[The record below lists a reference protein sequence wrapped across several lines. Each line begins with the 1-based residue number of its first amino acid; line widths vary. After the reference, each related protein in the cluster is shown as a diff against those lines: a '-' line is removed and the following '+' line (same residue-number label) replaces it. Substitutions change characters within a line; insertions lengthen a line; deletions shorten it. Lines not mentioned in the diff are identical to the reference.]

1 MQIGRQETLEN
12 SVQKINTNQFL
23 LSVNI
28 PVISPFLQQWI
39 VLFLKAYIERL
50 PRWYSGWESAHQ
62 GRGHGFDPCPGKIP
76 QARGATKSMYH
87 NY

>member
-1 MQIGRQETLEN
+1 MQTGRQETLEN

-50 PRWYSGWESAHQ
+50 PRWYSGWESAPQ
-62 GRGHGFDPCPGKIP
+62 GRGHGFDPCLGKIP
-76 QARGATKSMYH
+76 QAHGATKSMYH